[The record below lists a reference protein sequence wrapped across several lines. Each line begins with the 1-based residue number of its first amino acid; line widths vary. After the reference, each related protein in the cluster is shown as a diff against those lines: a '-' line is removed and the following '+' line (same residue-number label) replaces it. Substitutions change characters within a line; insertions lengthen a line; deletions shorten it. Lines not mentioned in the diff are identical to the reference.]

1 MAFPVSG
8 DLRLLTLL
16 LERIYAGTRRARSLA
31 DGLDVEVRVVNAA
44 LDAGEWLGVLTWDGD
59 IVLTPRGVRIAG
71 SRKRRALWAEA
82 VTEHPFFK
90 AMWPVEPAK
99 LLSATMAEEPSPPRA
114 RRQARA
120 LWRLSRPGRA
130 SPPALPRQVLLEFP
144 AQPLPVR
151 PALDLRAGL
160 DDNPD
165 VYTVLLRALLD
176 HGEVAPSQLRA
187 MLDRNGGERC
197 GIGGYLAMA
206 VRRGDARRLGDVL
219 IVTPGAIQR
228 RDLAESPVTVALSD
242 PDFRVHMLAHLADR
256 NPIIPRFRP
265 WLLRLFGTASVSAGL
280 TRVLFDRPLAS
291 VAVAGDAGPEIDPEP
306 IAFLAAQERRN
317 LAIAF
322 PSSLRMLTTGLSGL
336 NRALRVQAA
345 NAATPPTPV
354 DRKLVVHG
362 GLVRPGEAPPRAI
375 ADGISLRYRAVQNA
389 PAISL
394 LAALGLL
401 DRRGRVRV
409 RSQGADLGVE
419 AGGRTV
425 SFSLLVRTLA
435 HSRGWFYLGGG
446 LEWGE
451 LAELANVIGILTRV
465 DSRAESRI
473 ESRVTLDEAFFHR
486 LQTDPEHRG
495 LYESLQP
502 LAEALVARLRVGGGG
517 D

>member
-31 DGLDVEVRVVNAA
+31 DALDVEVRVVDAA

-59 IVLTPRGVRIAG
+59 ILLTTRGVRIAA

-90 AMWPVEPAK
+90 SMWPVDPAK
-99 LLSATMAEEPSPPRA
+99 LLKATMAEEPSLPRA

-120 LWRLSRPGRA
+120 LWRMSRPGRTT
-130 SPPALPRQVLLEFP
+130 PPALPRQVLLEFP
-144 AQPLPVR
+144 AQPLPAR
-151 PALDLRAGL
+151 PSLDLRAGL
-160 DDNPD
+160 DDSPD
-165 VYTVLLRALLD
+165 VYTALLRALLD

-187 MLDRNGGERC
+187 LLDRSGGERC

-242 PDFRVHMLAHLADR
+242 PEFRVHLLAHLADR
-256 NPIIPRFRP
+256 TPILPRFRP
-265 WLLRLFGTASVSAGL
+265 WLQRLFGSASASAGL
-280 TRVLFDRPLAS
+280 TRVLFERPLAS
-291 VAVAGDAGPEIDPEP
+291 VPVAGDAGPEIDPEP
-306 IAFLAAQERRN
+306 IAFLDAQERRS

-336 NRALRVQAA
+336 NRALRVQSA
-345 NAATPPTPV
+345 NAAALPTPV

-375 ADGISLRYRAVQNA
+375 ADGVSLRYRAVQNA
-389 PAISL
+389 PAVAL
-394 LAALGLL
+394 LTALGLL
-401 DRRGRVRV
+401 ERRGRVRV
-409 RSQGADLGVE
+409 RSQGSDLSVE
-419 AGGRTV
+419 SGGRAV

-451 LAELANVIGILTRV
+451 LAELSDTIGVLT
-465 DSRAESRI
+465 RI
-473 ESRVTLDEAFFHR
+473 ESRITLDEAFFHR

-502 LAEALVARLRVGGGG
+502 LSEALVARVRGVG